1 MKWRRNKKNVRNR
14 GLKKEAKGCDGI
26 GENGKEKKKKKNE
39 SKARGENTQFA
50 KNWKI
55 KKNHIKLFS

>member
-1 MKWRRNKKNVRNR
+1 MRRNR
-14 GLKKEAKGCDGI
+14 GKWKRK
-26 GENGKEKKKKKNE
+26 KKKKKNE

>member
-26 GENGKEKKKKKNE
+26 GENGKEKKKEERIQGSRRKYTVCE
-39 SKARGENTQFA
+39 
-50 KNWKI
+50 
-55 KKNHIKLFS
+55 KLEDKEKSY